1 MSATIRRSANYKPTI
16 WNDEYI
22 QSLNSV
28 YGGKKFLQRAEKLKS
43 EVIALLEKTNDQFDQ
58 IEVVDVLQRLGIF
71 YHFKEYVERFLKNI
85 HILGWDNIDDLH
97 ATALR
102 FRLLRQHGYKIS
114 TEVFRNFMDETGNFK
129 TTFCNDIKGLLSL
142 YEASNLSME
151 GEIILDAAKEFA
163 THHLKQKLDQNNII
177 NENIAEEIAHVLE
190 LPFHFR
196 MPRLESR
203 WFMDVYEKRQDMS
216 PVMLELAKLDFNIVQ
231 TMYQDELKE
240 LSRWYSE
247 TGLAEKL
254 RFARDRLV
262 ECFLWTV
269 GFTFEPRFRYCRIM
283 SAKFAIL
290 FTFIDDIYDVYGT
303 LDELELFT
311 EVVERWG
318 INAIEQLPDY
328 MKICFLA
335 LFNTVNE
342 MAYDVL
348 RDQGFNIIPH
358 STYRMAELCKKYLVE
373 AQWYYSG
380 YKPSLNE
387 FLNNGW
393 VSSSGP
399 LFIVNA
405 YLCMTNPLK
414 DKSLEDLQRQ
424 PDVFKW
430 TSLVF
435 RLADDLSTSA
445 DEMNRG
451 DNPKSIQCYMHD
463 TGCSE
468 EDSRSYIK
476 NLISS
481 TWKKIN
487 EDVLMNSEYS
497 RDFIETSMNFAR
509 TSQCMYQYG
518 DGYGKP
524 DRESK
529 ARILSLVI
537 EPIQLHKQSKEH
549 SKVTCVDEAWALIS
563 VVQLLRPT
571 PGICWTKK
579 KSCTEMLWPKI

>member
-28 YGGKKFLQRAEKLKS
+28 YGGKKFLQRAEKLKN

-58 IEVVDVLQRLGIF
+58 IEVVDVLQRLGIV
-71 YHFKEYVERFLKNI
+71 YHFKDYVERFLKNI

-129 TTFCNDIKGLLSL
+129 TTLCNDIKGLLSL

-163 THHLKQKLDQNNII
+163 TQHLKQKLDQNNII

-190 LPFHFR
+190 LPLHFR

-203 WFMDVYEKRQDMS
+203 WFIDVYEKRQDMN

-254 RFARDRLV
+254 RWD
-262 ECFLWTV
+262 
-269 GFTFEPRFRYCRIM
+269 
-283 SAKFAIL
+283 
-290 FTFIDDIYDVYGT
+290 
-303 LDELELFT
+303 
-311 EVVERWG
+311 

-387 FLNNGW
+387 FLSNGW

-445 DEMNRG
+445 DEMKRG

-487 EDVLMNSEYS
+487 EDVLMNTEYS

-529 ARILSLVI
+529 ACILSLVI
-537 EPIQLHKQSKEH
+537 EPIQLHKVLVKVNVSPYQSQHERYKY
-549 SKVTCVDEAWALIS
+549 KYPGDVTTASS
-563 VVQLLRPT
+563 VKSLTLNLEQTLLLRDVNKLSRLIFT
-571 PGICWTKK
+571 
-579 KSCTEMLWPKI
+579 